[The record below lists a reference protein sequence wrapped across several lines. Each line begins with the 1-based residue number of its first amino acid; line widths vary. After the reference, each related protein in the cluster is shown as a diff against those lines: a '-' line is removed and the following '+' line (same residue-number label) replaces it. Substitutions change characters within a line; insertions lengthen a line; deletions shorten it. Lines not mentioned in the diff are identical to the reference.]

1 MSEFDMI
8 YEADMEDLSITL
20 ELEDGTVLECS
31 VLARFPVDGQ
41 QYIALQPEDE
51 EHGEDMYLYRCSEDE
66 HGQPVLGMIETED
79 EYEAVAD
86 RFDEILD
93 EAEYDEIVG
102 DEEDE

>member
-1 MSEFDMI
+1 MGLIWKTSPSPWSWKTTRFWS
-8 YEADMEDLSITL
+8 AASR
-20 ELEDGTVLECS
+20 
-31 VLARFPVDGQ
+31 RFPVDGQ

-51 EHGEDMYLYRCSEDE
+51 EHGEDIYLYRFSEDE
-66 HGQPVLGMIETED
+66 NGQPVLGMIETED

>member
-41 QYIALQPEDE
+41 QYIALQP
-51 EHGEDMYLYRCSEDE
+51 
-66 HGQPVLGMIETED
+66 VLGMIETED

>member
-1 MSEFDMI
+1 MRLIWKTSPSPWSWKTTRFWS
-8 YEADMEDLSITL
+8 A
-20 ELEDGTVLECS
+20 S

-51 EHGEDMYLYRCSEDE
+51 EHGEDIYLYRFSEDE
-66 HGQPVLGMIETED
+66 NGQPVLGMIETED

>member
-1 MSEFDMI
+1 
-8 YEADMEDLSITL
+8 
-20 ELEDGTVLECS
+20 
-31 VLARFPVDGQ
+31 
-41 QYIALQPEDE
+41 
-51 EHGEDMYLYRCSEDE
+51 
-66 HGQPVLGMIETED
+66 MIETED

>member
-1 MSEFDMI
+1 MRLIWKTSP
-8 YEADMEDLSITL
+8 SPWSWKT
-20 ELEDGTVLECS
+20 T
-31 VLARFPVDGQ
+31 RFWSAAFSPVFP
-41 QYIALQPEDE
+41 LQPEDE
-51 EHGEDMYLYRCSEDE
+51 EHGEDIYLYRFSEDE
-66 HGQPVLGMIETED
+66 NGQPVLGMIETED

>member
-1 MSEFDMI
+1 MRLIWKTSPSPWSWKTTRFWS
-8 YEADMEDLSITL
+8 AAFSP
-20 ELEDGTVLECS
+20 
-31 VLARFPVDGQ
+31 RFPVDGQ

-51 EHGEDMYLYRCSEDE
+51 EHGEDIYLYRFSEDE
-66 HGQPVLGMIETED
+66 NGQPVLGMIETED